1 MSIDLKRAR
10 AETPGCQTVLHFDSA
25 GAGLMPQAVLD
36 AQIDHLQL
44 EAERGGYAAHE
55 MAMDAFNHSY
65 DAIAK
70 MLNCGPDEIALVENA
85 TVAWNMAFFAF
96 DLQPGDRI
104 LTAEAEYASNYINY
118 LKLAKDRGIDIAVV
132 PSDDSGQLSVAALRD
147 MIDER
152 VKLITITHIPTN
164 GGLVNPA
171 AQIGEVAKDAGIPY
185 LLDACQSAGQ
195 MPLDVEVLGCDL
207 LSATGRKH
215 LRGPRGTGFLYVR
228 RSLLDKIEP
237 PWLDLRAAEWIAP
250 DLYVLR
256 PDAKRFEN
264 WEFNVAG
271 VIGLGVAVDYAL
283 SIGLEAIE
291 ARLALLG
298 QQLREQLSGLPGVA
312 VHDQGAKRCAITTF
326 SVAGLEA
333 PVAHRL
339 LAERDIIVSSSSP
352 ASTRLDA
359 DKRGLPD
366 MVRASPHYYNSEE
379 EIDRFIE
386 NLREI
391 PAVSDEQPQQDE
403 QQRERPKTPVL
414 DALEIFALK
423 IQDFGHWLM
432 RFLR

>member
-1 MSIDLKRAR
+1 MSIDLERAR
-10 AETPGCQTVLHFDSA
+10 AETPGCQEVLHFDAA

-36 AQIDHLQL
+36 AQIDHLRL
-44 EAERGGYAAHE
+44 EAARGGYAAHAQE
-55 MAMDAFNHSY
+55 MAAFDHSY

-70 MLNCGPDEIALVENA
+70 MLHCGPDEIALVENA

-118 LKLAKDRGIDIAVV
+118 LKLAKDRDIDIQVV
-132 PSDDSGQLSVAALRD
+132 PSDESGQLSVAALKD
-147 MIDER
+147 MIDDR

-171 AQIGEVAKDAGIPY
+171 AEIGRVARAAGIPY

-195 MPLDVEVLGCDL
+195 MPLDVEALGCDL

-228 RSLLDKIEP
+228 RSLLDRIEP
-237 PWLDLRAAEWIAP
+237 PWLDLRAAEWTAP
-250 DLYVLR
+250 DRYVLR

-283 SIGLEAIE
+283 SWGLENIE
-291 ARLALLG
+291 ARLAHLG
-298 QQLREQLSGLPGVA
+298 AQLRGRLAELPGVT

-326 SVAGLEA
+326 SVAGLAA
-333 PVAHRL
+333 PAIQQA
-339 LAERDIIVSSSSP
+339 LAARDVIVSSSSP

-379 EIDRFIE
+379 EIGRFIE
-386 NLREI
+386 ILREI
-391 PAVSDEQPQQDE
+391 LP
-403 QQRERPKTPVL
+403 
-414 DALEIFALK
+414 
-423 IQDFGHWLM
+423 
-432 RFLR
+432 